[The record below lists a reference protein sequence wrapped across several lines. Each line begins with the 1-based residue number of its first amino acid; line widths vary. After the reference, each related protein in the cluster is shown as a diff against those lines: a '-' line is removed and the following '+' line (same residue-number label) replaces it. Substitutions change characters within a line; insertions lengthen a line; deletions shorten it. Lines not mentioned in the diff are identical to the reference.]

1 MACQL
6 PNHSVL
12 GDDSD
17 RYRATQSGGGAG
29 TAGGVGD
36 RFGRYD
42 QQIDQVMK
50 EGYKSVEQSA
60 SQYGITV
67 DLQHEI
73 DEFRPTGH
81 TEGLAVKLLRCW

>member
-1 MACQL
+1 MTIL
-6 PNHSVL
+6 T
-12 GDDSD
+12 
-17 RYRATQSGGGAG
+17 ATEPLKAAAAQALLE
-29 TAGGVGD
+29 ALVI